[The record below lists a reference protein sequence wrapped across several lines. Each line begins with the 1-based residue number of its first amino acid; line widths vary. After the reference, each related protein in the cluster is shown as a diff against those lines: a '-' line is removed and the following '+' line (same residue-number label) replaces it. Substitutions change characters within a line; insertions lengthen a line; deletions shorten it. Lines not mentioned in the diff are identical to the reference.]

1 VSSAAFVFLHLLF
14 VLMLAGGAIG
24 GSVVRATARRVSD
37 PRAKAMAAIIGWR
50 LSAVLS
56 IPGSLLAG
64 LLGMHLVTAR
74 GYQFSQGW
82 VRASLVLWLAVLLL
96 SLVYLAPRAAR
107 GARLAKAFLADG
119 SGERQTEFLA
129 AISNPVPRMLADL
142 VNLGL
147 IALSWLMV
155 MKPAF

>member
-1 VSSAAFVFLHLLF
+1 VSSTAFVFLHLVF

-24 GSVVRATARRVSD
+24 GSVVRATARRVAD

-50 LSAVLS
+50 LASVLS
-56 IPGSLLAG
+56 LPGSLLAG

-82 VRASLVLWLAVLLL
+82 VRASLVLWLSILLL
-96 SLVYLAPRAAR
+96 SMVYLAPHAAR
-107 GARLAKAFLADG
+107 AARLAKTFLADG
-119 SGERQTEFLA
+119 GDASRAEFLA
-129 AISNPVPRMLADL
+129 AISRPLPRILADV

-147 IALSWLMV
+147 VALSWLMV